1 MAEPVPPPE
10 GATTVPPSPPGT
22 KPRAEA
28 AFLPRVVVLPPKPK
42 PAAVPRKPVRR
53 PRRPRRPLGW
63 WLRQAVPLFGLALF
77 VGCLY
82 GLLDRVPMPDQPS
95 VPPEN
100 EVPARPFK
108 PFKPGGGVVSVVLDP
123 GHGGVDSGAIALG
136 LQEKSLN
143 LDVALRVAQLLE
155 ARGIHVRMTR
165 TSDQAVSLEDRVR
178 IANGTPGAIFV
189 SIHFNDALS
198 TDHGQ
203 SYHASGVETY
213 YSERKQVGGAGDW
226 LWTSLFGGRGPG
238 AGQRDAL
245 AWAAREGSLLADAIQ
260 GSLVLATSAA
270 DRGTKE
276 RALYVTRRVRGP
288 AVLVEGGFISHPTE
302 AKHLGEPAYR
312 QKLAEAIASG
322 IIKYLQTTGRPAA
335 PGPGRNAPDGA

>member
-10 GATTVPPSPPGT
+10 GATTVPPPPPGQE
-22 KPRAEA
+22 PA
-28 AFLPRVVVLPPKPK
+28 AGAASFPGLVVLPPKPK
-42 PAAVPRKPVRR
+42 PAAVPARPPKQPRPPVS
-53 PRRPRRPLGW
+53 W
-63 WLRQAVPLFGLALF
+63 WLRQAVPLLGLALF
-77 VGCLY
+77 AGCLY
-82 GLLDRVPMPDQPS
+82 ALLDQLPLPGQP
-95 VPPEN
+95 
-100 EVPARPFK
+100 
-108 PFKPGGGVVSVVLDP
+108 PGGAGNGFPGRSTGHFGNGVVAVVIDP
-123 GHGGVDSGAIALG
+123 GHGGIDSGAMALG
-136 LQEKSLN
+136 LQEKALT
-143 LDVALRVAQLLE
+143 LDVALRVARVLE
-155 ARGIHVRMTR
+155 GAGIHVRMTR

-189 SIHFNDALS
+189 SIHFNDAL
-198 TDHGQ
+198 TAEHGQ

-213 YSERKQVGGAGDW
+213 YSEHKQVGAAGDW
-226 LWTSLFGGRGPG
+226 LWTSLFGGRGAG
-238 AGQRDAL
+238 LAGQRDSL
-245 AWAAREGSLLADAIQ
+245 AWAAHEGALLADAIQ

-312 QKLAEAIASG
+312 QKLAEAIAGG

-335 PGPGRNAPDGA
+335 PGSGRDVPAGA

>member
-1 MAEPVPPPE
+1 MAEPAPPPE
-10 GATTVPPSPPGT
+10 GATTVPPPPPG
-22 KPRAEA
+22 AEPAVGA
-28 AFLPRVVVLPPKPK
+28 ASFPSVVVLPPKPQ
-42 PAAVPRKPVRR
+42 PVAVPLR
-53 PRRPRRPLGW
+53 PPRGPRRPLSW
-63 WLRQAVPLFGLALF
+63 WLRQAVPLLGLALF

-82 GLLDRVPMPDQPS
+82 GLLDKIPLPGQLPGRPEDGSPS
-95 VPPEN
+95 RITGN
-100 EVPARPFK
+100 F
-108 PFKPGGGVVSVVLDP
+108 GHGVVAVVIDP
-123 GHGGVDSGAIALG
+123 GHGGIDSGAMALG
-136 LQEKSLN
+136 LQEKALT
-143 LDVALRVAQLLE
+143 LDVALRVAQALE
-155 ARGIHVRMTR
+155 GQGIHVRMTR

-213 YSERKQVGGAGDW
+213 YSEHKQFGGAGDW
-226 LWTSLFGGRGPG
+226 LWTSLFGGRSAGP
-238 AGQRDAL
+238 ASQRDSL
-245 AWAAREGSLLADAIQ
+245 AWAAREGALLADAIQ
-260 GSLVLATSAA
+260 GSLVLATAAA

-322 IIKYLQTTGRPAA
+322 IVKYLQTTGRPGAS
-335 PGPGRNAPDGA
+335 GSGRDTPAGA

>member
-10 GATTVPPSPPGT
+10 GATTVPPPPPGAGPT
-22 KPRAEA
+22 AGA
-28 AFLPRVVVLPPKPK
+28 ASPSVVVLPPKPK
-42 PAAVPRKPVRR
+42 PAAVPARP

-63 WLRQAVPLFGLALF
+63 WLRQAVPLLGLALL

-82 GLLDRVPMPDQPS
+82 ALLDKIPLP
-95 VPPEN
+95 
-100 EVPARPFK
+100 VPAPDRLDNTSP
-108 PFKPGGGVVSVVLDP
+108 PRIPGHFGPGVVAVVIDP

-136 LQEKSLN
+136 LQEKALT
-143 LDVALRVAQLLE
+143 LDVALRVAQALE
-155 ARGIHVRMTR
+155 GRGIHVRMTR

-189 SIHFNDALS
+189 SIHFNDALG
-198 TDHGQ
+198 TDRGP

-213 YSERKQVGGAGDW
+213 YSEHKQVGTAGDW
-226 LWTSLFGGRGPG
+226 LWTSLFGGRSAGP
-238 AGQRDAL
+238 AGERDSL
-245 AWAAREGSLLADAIQ
+245 AWAAHEGALLADAIQ

-312 QKLAEAIASG
+312 QKLAEAIAGG

-335 PGPGRNAPDGA
+335 PGPGRAAPAGA

>member
-1 MAEPVPPPE
+1 
-10 GATTVPPSPPGT
+10 
-22 KPRAEA
+22 
-28 AFLPRVVVLPPKPK
+28 
-42 PAAVPRKPVRR
+42 
-53 PRRPRRPLGW
+53 
-63 WLRQAVPLFGLALF
+63 
-77 VGCLY
+77 
-82 GLLDRVPMPDQPS
+82 
-95 VPPEN
+95 
-100 EVPARPFK
+100 
-108 PFKPGGGVVSVVLDP
+108 
-123 GHGGVDSGAIALG
+123 
-136 LQEKSLN
+136 
-143 LDVALRVAQLLE
+143 
-155 ARGIHVRMTR
+155 MTR

-213 YSERKQVGGAGDW
+213 YSEHKQVGGAGDW
-226 LWTSLFGGRGPG
+226 LWTSLFGGRGAG
-238 AGQRDAL
+238 TGQRDSL

-312 QKLAEAIASG
+312 QKLAEAIAAG

-335 PGPGRNAPDGA
+335 PGPGRDAPAGA